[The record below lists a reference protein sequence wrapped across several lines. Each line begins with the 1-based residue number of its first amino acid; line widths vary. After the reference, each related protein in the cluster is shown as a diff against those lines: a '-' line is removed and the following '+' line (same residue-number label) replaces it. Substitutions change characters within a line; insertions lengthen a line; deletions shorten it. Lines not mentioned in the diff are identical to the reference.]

1 MNPWPSATPTVDTT
15 SDDTSKMVLSSKS
28 KLLSIVEPEHELTSP
43 PDDSDDTPVWVNDSV
58 QPTPELQS
66 RTCGWR
72 GCEFSDD
79 CWRKREL
86 PRKSTNIC
94 TTNSTWNPRVTC
106 TRTSESSLNT
116 STRKRTP
123 INEPRCSLTRPL
135 PDDKGPKMPESDEP
149 SEPLK
154 RPRAPLK
161 PPSSKWTLP
170 KVLKTFVTFLSVK
183 ITILFD
189 F

>member
-28 KLLSIVEPEHELTSP
+28 KLLSTVEPEHELTSP

-58 QPTPELQS
+58 LPTPELQS

-94 TTNSTWNPRVTC
+94 TTNSTEGENNWFEFVKARKHNFLVVKLENSMLMLHFESLFKPRDLALVYL
-106 TRTSESSLNT
+106 RY
-116 STRKRTP
+116 RKY
-123 INEPRCSLTRPL
+123 
-135 PDDKGPKMPESDEP
+135 
-149 SEPLK
+149 
-154 RPRAPLK
+154 
-161 PPSSKWTLP
+161 
-170 KVLKTFVTFLSVK
+170 FFLSKV
-183 ITILFD
+183 
-189 F
+189 